1 MTRRSKRYKSD
12 LERRTTSDPVTIEQ
26 GVEFLKGLQ
35 GARFDETVEIAI
47 RTGID
52 AKQSNQA
59 IRGSFSLPHGIGKSV
74 RVIAFCEGDTQKEAL
89 EAGAIEAGGEELAK
103 KIEGGW
109 LDFDVAIAHPS
120 TMRFVGKLGRI
131 LGPQGKMPAP
141 KSGTVTTE
149 VPSTVS
155 EFVAGKIEFRNDAYG
170 IIHAPM
176 GKKSFS
182 QEKLQENIGAFLD
195 HIMSLKPSASK
206 GIFLRS
212 ISLKTTMSPGVRL
225 AVSAS

>member
-1 MTRRSKRYKSD
+1 MKSRSKRYKSD

-26 GVEFLKGLQ
+26 AVDILKKLQ
-35 GARFDETVEIAI
+35 GAKFDETVEIAI

-52 AKQSNQA
+52 PKQANQA
-59 IRGSFSLPHGIGKSV
+59 LRGSYSLPHGIGKSV
-74 RVIAFCEGDTQKEAL
+74 RVIAFCEGDDAAAATA
-89 EAGAIEAGGEELAK
+89 AGAIEAGGQELAK

-109 LDFDVAIAHPS
+109 LDFDVAIAHPAM
-120 TMRFVGKLGRI
+120 MRFVGKLGRI

-149 VPSTVS
+149 VAAVVG

-170 IIHAPM
+170 IVHAPM

-182 QEKLQENIGAFLD
+182 ATQLVDNVSAFLG
-195 HIMSLKPSASK
+195 HIDSLKPTSAK
-206 GIFLRS
+206 GIYLRS
-212 ISLKTTMSPGVRL
+212 VFLKSTMSP
-225 AVSAS
+225 AIQIASAAG